1 VLSNALAVF
10 NEFPKMR
17 IEISGHTDDVGQHD
31 SNVELSRKR
40 AEAVKGW
47 FVGKGVDDKRIET
60 RGAGPD
66 EPIADNK
73 TPAGREKNRRIE
85 FKVLQ

>member
-1 VLSNALAVF
+1 VLGSAAKVLQTY
-10 NEFPKMR
+10 PS
-17 IEISGHTDDVGQHD
+17 ISLQISGHTSSEGDAAVNQR
-31 SNVELSRKR
+31 LSQER
-40 AEAVKGW
+40 ADAVKQW
-47 FVGKGVDDKRIET
+47 LVDNGVPPERLKT

-73 TPAGREKNRRIE
+73 TAAGREKNRRIE